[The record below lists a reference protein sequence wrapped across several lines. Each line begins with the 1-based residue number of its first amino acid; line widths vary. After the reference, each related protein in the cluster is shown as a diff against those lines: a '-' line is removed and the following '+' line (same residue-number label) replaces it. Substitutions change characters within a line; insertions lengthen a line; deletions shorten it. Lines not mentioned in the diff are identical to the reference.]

1 MIPINFFDDAIEFFA
16 SCPPVYTLP
25 GTWTKCNAII
35 PHYNAAPN
43 ITFGISV
50 LVIVILLSAFG
61 IYKGFFA
68 NQGLADPWDDHD
80 D

>member
-1 MIPINFFDDAIEFFA
+1 MIFA

-35 PHYNAAPN
+35 PHYNADPN
-43 ITFGISV
+43 ITTAIS
-50 LVIVILLSAFG
+50 LMVIVVLLAG
-61 IYKGFFA
+61 YGAYRGFFS
-68 NQGLADPWDDHD
+68 NKGLQDPFDDHD

>member
-1 MIPINFFDDAIEFFA
+1 MMILA

-35 PHYNAAPN
+35 PHYNADPN
-43 ITFGISV
+43 FTLGISIAVITV
-50 LVIVILLSAFG
+50 LLASFG

-68 NQGLADPWDDHD
+68 NKNLADPWDDHD

>member
-1 MIPINFFDDAIEFFA
+1 MIGSEMYAIRDLLA

-35 PHYNAAPN
+35 PHYNADPN
-43 ITFGISV
+43 ITFAISFI
-50 LVIVILLSAFG
+50 VIVILLATFG
-61 IYKGFFA
+61 IYKAFFD
-68 NQGLADPWDDHD
+68 NKGLADPWDDHD

>member
-1 MIPINFFDDAIEFFA
+1 MMFL

-35 PHYNAAPN
+35 PHYNADPHA
-43 ITFGISV
+43 TFGISI
-50 LVIVILLSAFG
+50 LVILVLLSGFG
-61 IYKGFFA
+61 IYKAFF
-68 NQGLADPWDDHD
+68 NNKGLVDQWDEHD

>member
-1 MIPINFFDDAIEFFA
+1 MNLFI

-35 PHYNAAPN
+35 PHYNADPN
-43 ITFGISV
+43 ITLAISV
-50 LVIVILLSAFG
+50 GVIVTLFTFYG
-61 IYKGFFA
+61 VYRGFIS
-68 NQGLADPWDDHD
+68 NEGLDDPFDDHD

>member
-1 MIPINFFDDAIEFFA
+1 MIGVGEMVAMRDLIA

-35 PHYNAAPN
+35 PHYNADPN
-43 ITFGISV
+43 VTFAISFI
-50 LVIVILLSAFG
+50 VIVILLAGFG
-61 IYKGFFA
+61 IYKAF
-68 NQGLADPWDDHD
+68 NNNKGLADPWDDHD

>member
-1 MIPINFFDDAIEFFA
+1 MGTEMLAIRDLLL

-35 PHYNAAPN
+35 PHYNADPN
-43 ITFGISV
+43 FTFAISF
-50 LVIVILLSAFG
+50 IVILILLSVFGVYQAFFNN
-61 IYKGFFA
+61 K
-68 NQGLADPWDDHD
+68 NLEDPWDHD

>member
-35 PHYNAAPN
+35 PHYNADPN
-43 ITFGISV
+43 VTFGISV
-50 LVIVILLSAFG
+50 LVSVILLSAFG
-61 IYKGFFA
+61 IYKGVFD
-68 NQGLADPWDDHD
+68 NKELADPWDDHD